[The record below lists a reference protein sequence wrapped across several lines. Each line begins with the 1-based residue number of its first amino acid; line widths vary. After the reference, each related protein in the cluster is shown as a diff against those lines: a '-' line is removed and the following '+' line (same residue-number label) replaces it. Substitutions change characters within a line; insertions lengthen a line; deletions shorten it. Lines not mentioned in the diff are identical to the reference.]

1 MKPMNYTMKPR
12 LFAILALL
20 LLASPALADD
30 TPAWVQQAAAIK
42 VPAYDK
48 DVEAVVLINE
58 SLISINSDGRETEV
72 FNHAVRIL
80 RREGRAYAVGRV
92 GYVPDSG
99 KVKEFKAWLIRPNGE
114 IKRFG
119 KDDSLDIQANLN
131 DVYNEYRFKRISAQD
146 DADVGAVFAY
156 SYTLEDRSIFSQAD
170 WDFQSSLPVI
180 TSRYNLTLPEGW
192 HAEAVTF
199 NHAGVEPRV
208 NGSSYSWEL
217 SNLPAIPDEPLSPS
231 LTYLVPRLAVSYFPP
246 ASSPQLS
253 IKTFSKWGDVAA
265 WMSELED
272 PQVIIDDALTRK
284 ANELTATAK
293 TEYEKIRAIANYVQ
307 NIQYI
312 SIQTGLGRG
321 GGYRPHS
328 SAEVFAKSYGDCKD
342 KANLMRAMLKVVGI
356 DAIPVS
362 IYSGDPN
369 YVRASWPSPQQFNH
383 CIIAVKVSDQTQG
396 STIIQHPTLGRLLI
410 FDPTDEETPIGDL
423 PFHLQGSLA
432 LLDSK
437 SETDLV
443 RMPVTP
449 PEMNQLER
457 IATLQ
462 LTPEGGLSGQIKE
475 QANGQTAAS
484 LRSEFRGLS
493 KPDYTVKIEAW
504 LTKGITSAR
513 LNKIEPTENTGDGG
527 FSLNLEFTANTYGQL
542 MQNRLLV
549 FKPVVVARREALA
562 LTAATRKHPVVLH
575 ANAYSETVR
584 VQLPTGFVVDELP
597 DAVKLQTP
605 FGSYV
610 TSYEVKNNELVFKR
624 QLSQQAT
631 TIAPAD
637 YESVRKFYES
647 IRTAENA
654 PVVLA
659 RH

>member
-1 MKPMNYTMKPR
+1 MKLR

-30 TPAWVQQAAAIK
+30 TPPWVQQAAAIK
-42 VPAYDK
+42 VPTYDK
-48 DVEAVVLINE
+48 EVSAVVLVDE
-58 SLISINSDGRETEV
+58 SLTSINSDGRETEV

-80 RREGRAYAVGRV
+80 RREGRAYAIGRV
-92 GYVPDSG
+92 GYVPETG
-99 KVKEFKAWLIRPNGE
+99 KVKEFRAWLIRPNGE

-119 KDDSLDIQANLN
+119 KDDSVDIQASLN
-131 DVYNEYRFKRISAQD
+131 DVYNEYRFKTISAKD

-170 WDFQSSLPVI
+170 WAFQNSLPVI

-192 HAEAVTF
+192 RAEAVTF

-231 LTYLVPRLAVSYFPP
+231 LTHLVPRLAVSYFPP
-246 ASSPQLS
+246 ANSQQLS
-253 IKTFSKWGDVAA
+253 IKTFSKWSDVAA

-272 PQVIIDDALTRK
+272 SQVIVDDALTRK
-284 ANELTATAK
+284 ANELTASAK
-293 TEYEKIRAIANYVQ
+293 TEYDKIRAIANYVQ

-328 SAEVFAKSYGDCKD
+328 SSEVFAKSYGDCKD

-383 CIIAVKVSDQTQG
+383 CIIAVKVSAQTQG
-396 STIIQHPTLGRLLI
+396 STIIQHPSLGRLLI

-437 SETDLV
+437 TETDLV

-449 PEMNQLER
+449 PEMNQFER

-462 LTPEGGLSGQIKE
+462 LLPDGGISGQIKE
-475 QANGQTAAS
+475 QANGQTAAV
-484 LRSEFRGLS
+484 LRSEFRSMS
-493 KPDYTVKIEAW
+493 KPDFTLTIEKW

-513 LNKIEPTENTGDGG
+513 LNKIEPTDNTGDGG
-527 FSLNLEFTANTYGQL
+527 FSLNLEFTATTYGQL

-549 FKPVVVARREALA
+549 FKPVVVARREDLS
-562 LTAATRKHPVVLH
+562 LTAPTRKHPVVLH

-584 VQLPTGFVVDELP
+584 VQLPAGFVVDELP
-597 DAVKLQTP
+597 DAVKIQTA

-631 TIAPAD
+631 TIAAAD
-637 YESVRKFYES
+637 YETVRKFFES
-647 IRTAENA
+647 IRAAENA

-659 RH
+659 RK

>member
-1 MKPMNYTMKPR
+1 MKPQ
-12 LFAILALL
+12 LFRTLL
-20 LLASPALADD
+20 LLLLVATPVLADD
-30 TPAWVQQAAAIK
+30 TPPWVQQAAAIK

-48 DVEAVVLINE
+48 DVSAVVLLDE
-58 SLISINSDGRETEV
+58 SLTSISSDGRVNEV
-72 FNHAVRIL
+72 NNRAVRIL
-80 RREGRAYAVGRV
+80 RREGRGYAAGQV
-92 GYVPDSG
+92 GYVPETG
-99 KVKEFKAWLIRPNGE
+99 KVKEFRAWLIKPNGE

-119 KDDSLDIQANLN
+119 KDDSVDIQASLN
-131 DVYNEYRFKRISAQD
+131 DVYNEYRFKRISAKD
-146 DADVGAVFAY
+146 DAEVGAVFAY
-156 SYTLEDRSIFSQAD
+156 TYTLEDRSIFSQAD
-170 WDFQSSLPVI
+170 WAFQNSLPVI

-192 HAEAVTF
+192 RAEAVTF
-199 NHAGVEPRV
+199 NHPAIEPRV
-208 NGSSYSWEL
+208 NGSNYTWEL

-231 LTYLVPRLAVSYFPP
+231 LTHLVPRLAVSYFPP
-246 ASSPQLS
+246 ANSQQVS

-293 TEYEKIRAIANYVQ
+293 TEYDKIRAIANYVQ

-328 SAEVFAKSYGDCKD
+328 SAEVLAKSYGDCKD

-356 DAIPVS
+356 DAIPIS

-457 IATLQ
+457 TATLQ
-462 LTPEGGLSGQIKE
+462 LTPDGGISGQIKE

-493 KPDYTVKIEAW
+493 KPDYTVKIETW
-504 LTKGITSAR
+504 LTRGITSAR
-513 LNKIEPTENTGDGG
+513 LNKIEPTEDTGNGS

-549 FKPVVVARREALA
+549 FKPVVVARREDLA
-562 LTAATRKHPVVLH
+562 LTAPTRKHPVVLH

-584 VQLPTGFVVDELP
+584 VQLPAGFVVDELP
-597 DAVKLQTP
+597 DAVKLQTA
-605 FGSYV
+605 FGSYT

-631 TIAPAD
+631 TIAAAD
-637 YESVRKFYES
+637 YETVRKFFES
-647 IRTAENA
+647 IRAAENS

-659 RH
+659 RK